1 MFIYYNNNFCNDF
14 DVLTVADV
22 MLSEIVFFIKDTCS
36 AILYYVHLVSGQA
49 LNFKL

>member
-36 AILYYVHLVSGQA
+36 AILYCHLVSGQA
-49 LNFKL
+49 LNF

>member
-14 DVLTVADV
+14 YVLTVADV

-36 AILYYVHLVSGQA
+36 AILYHDTW
-49 LNFKL
+49 FRDKL